1 MNELMQALYTHV
13 IDTTYEKYCDQ
24 TDFSALCADR
34 DAIGRELWEQLP
46 QDQRDLLE
54 DLQRAYDR
62 AQMCELE
69 VMFLAA
75 FDLIASLFCPHAP

>member
-1 MNELMQALYTHV
+1 MNELMQALYSY
-13 IDTTYEKYCDQ
+13 ILDSTYAKYCARTGYD
-24 TDFSALCADR
+24 DLCDDR
-34 DAIGRELWEQLP
+34 DAIGRQLWEQLP

-75 FDLIASLFCPHAP
+75 FDLITSLFCPHAP